1 MYQNDSSYRCLIS
14 IKYCIITERGENMLD
29 LQKHKEYLWKYLLT
43 YGKARKKRDVY
54 KRQYLY
60 HINGSV
66 QISHFIPKIRYCTMR
81 RLCMRSADCSI
92 GPCIPAVFPVW
103 RNLCSLRRIQLY
115 SRLAKAFLFL
125 NCVSEPK
132 YINSSGSGYAV
143 GNW

>member
-1 MYQNDSSYRCLIS
+1 MYLTIKLQLQASMMKSRYSVHTAGAFRTRSSAS
-14 IKYCIITERGENMLD
+14 SDDIKSWE
-29 LQKHKEYLWKYLLT
+29 
-43 YGKARKKRDVY
+43 VS
-54 KRQYLY
+54 YLY

-115 SRLAKAFLFL
+115 SCLAKAFLFL

-132 YINSSGSGYAV
+132 YINSSGSGYGV

>member
-1 MYQNDSSYRCLIS
+1 MYLTIKLQLQATHDEKQILMHTAGAFRMRSSGS
-14 IKYCIITERGENMLD
+14 SDDIKSWE
-29 LQKHKEYLWKYLLT
+29 
-43 YGKARKKRDVY
+43 VS
-54 KRQYLY
+54 YLY

-66 QISHFIPKIRYCTMR
+66 QILHFIPKIRYCTMR

-92 GPCIPAVFPVW
+92 GPCIPAVIPVW

-115 SRLAKAFLFL
+115 SCLDKAFLFL